1 MEKGLEHFNELR
13 RLADSEEPE
22 VVKSYYLGIGDE
34 FEFEVEEELTFEE
47 DEGEPFTELI
57 QIIHVYL
64 DGEEVYEFERTY
76 QGFTSDD
83 GDDWEVEEID
93 NTIDTD
99 VASIFEAC
107 GVEIDTPEVPKSDD
121 EEFEEDE
128 E

>member
-22 VVKSYYLGIGDE
+22 VIRNYYLGIGDE

-57 QIIHVYL
+57 QTIHVYL

-76 QGFTSDD
+76 QGFNSVD

-107 GVEIDTPEVPKSDD
+107 GVELDTPNVPKADD
-121 EEFEEDE
+121 EDFEEDE

>member
-1 MEKGLEHFNELR
+1 MERGLEHFNELR

-57 QIIHVYL
+57 QTIHVYL

-76 QGFTSDD
+76 QGFNSDD

-93 NTIDTD
+93 NTIDSD
-99 VASIFEAC
+99 VSGIFEAC
-107 GVEIDTPEVPKSDD
+107 GVELDTPDVPKADD
-121 EEFEEDE
+121 EDFEEDE

>member
-1 MEKGLEHFNELR
+1 MEKCLEHFNELR

-22 VVKSYYLGIGDE
+22 VIRNYYLGIGDE

-57 QIIHVYL
+57 QTIHVYL

-76 QGFTSDD
+76 QGFNSVD

-107 GVEIDTPEVPKSDD
+107 GVELDTPDVPKADD
-121 EEFEEDE
+121 EDFEEDE

>member
-1 MEKGLEHFNELR
+1 METGLEHFNELR

-57 QIIHVYL
+57 QTIHVYL

-76 QGFTSDD
+76 QGFNSDD

-93 NTIDTD
+93 NTIDAD

-107 GVEIDTPEVPKSDD
+107 GVELDTPDVPKADD

>member
-22 VVKSYYLGIGDE
+22 VVRNYYLGIGDE

-57 QIIHVYL
+57 QTIHVYL

-107 GVEIDTPEVPKSDD
+107 GVEIDAPEVPKADD

>member
-22 VVKSYYLGIGDE
+22 VVRNYYLGIGDE
-34 FEFEVEEELTFEE
+34 FEFEVDEELTFEE
-47 DEGEPFTELI
+47 DEGEPFTELV
-57 QIIHVYL
+57 QTIHVYL

-76 QGFTSDD
+76 QGFNSDD

-93 NTIDTD
+93 NTIDSD
-99 VASIFEAC
+99 VAGIFEAC
-107 GVEIDTPEVPKSDD
+107 GVELDTPDVPKADD

>member
-1 MEKGLEHFNELR
+1 MDKGLEHFNELR

-22 VVKSYYLGIGDE
+22 VVKNYYLGIGVE

-57 QIIHVYL
+57 QTIHVYL

-76 QGFTSDD
+76 QGFNSDD

-99 VASIFEAC
+99 VAGIFEAC
-107 GVEIDTPEVPKSDD
+107 GVEIDTPEVPKADD

>member
-22 VVKSYYLGIGDE
+22 VVRNYYLGIGDE

-57 QIIHVYL
+57 QTIHVYL

-76 QGFTSDD
+76 QGFNSVD

-107 GVEIDTPEVPKSDD
+107 GVELDTPDVPKADD
-121 EEFEEDE
+121 EDFEEDE

>member
-1 MEKGLEHFNELR
+1 
-13 RLADSEEPE
+13 
-22 VVKSYYLGIGDE
+22 
-34 FEFEVEEELTFEE
+34 
-47 DEGEPFTELI
+47 
-57 QIIHVYL
+57 VYL

-76 QGFTSDD
+76 QGFNSVD

-107 GVEIDTPEVPKSDD
+107 GVELDTPDVPKADD
-121 EEFEEDE
+121 EDFEEDE

>member
-22 VVKSYYLGIGDE
+22 VIRNYYLGIGDE

-57 QIIHVYL
+57 QTIHVYL

-76 QGFTSDD
+76 QGFNSVD

-107 GVEIDTPEVPKSDD
+107 GVELDTPDVPKADD
-121 EEFEEDE
+121 EDFEEDE

>member
-13 RLADSEEPE
+13 RLADTEEPE
-22 VVKSYYLGIGDE
+22 VIRNYYLGIGDE

-57 QIIHVYL
+57 QTIHVYL

-76 QGFTSDD
+76 QGFNSVD

-107 GVEIDTPEVPKSDD
+107 GVELDTPDVPKADD
-121 EEFEEDE
+121 EDFEEDE